1 MGIGFAAAVALIFI
15 LIWESK
21 LVKDITFVQDVPYSI
36 YHYLPDPP
44 KGGIGKLI
52 LLGVKV
58 FLLTLVLGSIY
69 LATQQSEM
77 VAEASKAVKPTA
89 ANEKGLVLAKYVDN
103 ILGYIIGGFILMY
116 IFKFYNSGG
125 ESQQTSDTFDMLFI
139 LQWVVAVVVLIFM
152 VHHYYAN

>member
-103 ILGYIIGGFILMY
+103 ILGYIHHQQLFGDGPMHGRKRKPSKNQKKKKQIIPNKKTLFR
-116 IFKFYNSGG
+116 SGRYRND
-125 ESQQTSDTFDMLFI
+125 S
-139 LQWVVAVVVLIFM
+139 
-152 VHHYYAN
+152 